1 MKYSNSGM
9 KYSLRS
15 LMIEITLVAV
25 IAGVFVAWRDHRV
38 ICLERA
44 AYHRSNIVKLS
55 DSITLVPALYGVD
68 EGEESKLRDVLAQ
81 FEAEYN
87 KQRLE
92 NASHEAKDSA
102 YQHAVWR
109 PWERLWIDDLVTSEE
124 IAEYFKAKELAR
136 QERIKIADETQT
148 LSRSHYQVDGETLRK
163 LADEAR
169 EKYGVP

>member
-1 MKYSNSGM
+1 M

-15 LMIEITLVAV
+15 LMIGITLVAV
-25 IAGVFVAWRDHRV
+25 IAGVFVAWRDHRM

-44 AYHRSNIVKLS
+44 AYHRSNIVKPS
-55 DSITLVPALYGVD
+55 DSITLVPALYGLYGGD
-68 EGEESKLRDVLAQ
+68 ERDESELRDVLAQ
-81 FEAEYN
+81 FVAEDS
-87 KQRLE
+87 KQRRE

-109 PWERLWIDDLVTSEE
+109 PWERFWIDDPVTSEE

-136 QERIKIADETQT
+136 QERNEIADEIQTQ
-148 LSRSHYQVDGETLRK
+148 SRNQYQIDGETLRK